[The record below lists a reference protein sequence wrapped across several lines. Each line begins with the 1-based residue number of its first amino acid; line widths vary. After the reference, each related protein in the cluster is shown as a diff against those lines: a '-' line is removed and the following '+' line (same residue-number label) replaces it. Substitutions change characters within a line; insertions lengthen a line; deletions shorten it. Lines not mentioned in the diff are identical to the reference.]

1 MLDPNTEK
9 INEIITFL
17 KLSQTPNN
25 NVQKV
30 AYKVIFIS
38 NSFSNSKIMLKIQ
51 IFLNVSFIL
60 CHPLLSQKIF
70 AA

>member
-1 MLDPNTEK
+1 MLDPNTEN

-25 NVQKV
+25 NVQKG

-51 IFLNVSFIL
+51 I
-60 CHPLLSQKIF
+60 
-70 AA
+70 

>member
-25 NVQKV
+25 NVQKG

-38 NSFSNSKIMLKIQ
+38 NSYSNSKIMLKIQ
-51 IFLNVSFIL
+51 IFRNVSFIL

-70 AA
+70 DA